1 MADTIETRIARQREH
16 VASLKRLREERNKE
30 AAARITDALVR
41 LGELEAQAAEVER
54 LRAYVNQWHEREA
67 AVCPED
73 VGFEEVIA
81 GLRVRVAE
89 YDKDA
94 GRWRALRDSGGYLS
108 SPLGALRLSGNRV
121 RQPGETGPL
130 VFDYDEL
137 VDAALANKEAG
148 HA

>member
-89 YDKDA
+89 FDKLA
-94 GRWRALRDSGGYLS
+94 GEAAVWQQAGGL
-108 SPLGALRLSGNRV
+108 PEELTAAACDMCGRL
-121 RQPGETGPL
+121 
-130 VFDYDEL
+130 
-137 VDAALANKEAG
+137 AALAPRGPGDTEDG
-148 HA
+148 R